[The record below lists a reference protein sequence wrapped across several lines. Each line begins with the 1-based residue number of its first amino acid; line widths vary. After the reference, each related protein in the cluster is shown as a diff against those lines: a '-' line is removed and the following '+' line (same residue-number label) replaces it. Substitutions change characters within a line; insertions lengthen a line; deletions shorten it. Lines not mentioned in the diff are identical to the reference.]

1 MITRITTDNRNASKG
16 ASSVKGEDTTDE
28 KPKYNNY
35 KGESKMKKEDK
46 ENQNEIAE
54 QKLMA
59 QATVNALVD
68 NQIKG
73 DSIAEDLIILLG
85 ATDENFENPLTKE
98 LEHQYDTLTGDKLK
112 QLKASV
118 KHELQTRIKMPIVQ
132 RECLNTVK
140 EPERHK
146 KFKVTIKK
154 VKSTMLGDEFPFTA
168 DDLGKFKVIITPK
181 KESEEEETTWDE
193 ELMALMDK
201 WSKTVKDLRIS
212 ADNMAGE

>member
-1 MITRITTDNRNASKG
+1 LFKVCKRSLTKRRE
-16 ASSVKGEDTTDE
+16 ASSITGEDTTDE

-35 KGESKMKKEDK
+35 IGDNKMKKEDK

-59 QATVNALVD
+59 QSTVNDLVD

-85 ATDENFENPLTKE
+85 ATDENFENPLTQE
-98 LEHQYDTLTGDKLK
+98 LELQMDTLTGDKLK

-118 KHELQTRIKMPIVQ
+118 KGELQTRVKMPIVQ
-132 RECLNTVK
+132 RELLDTVA

-146 KFKVTIKK
+146 KFKLTVKK
-154 VKSTMLGDEFPFTA
+154 VKSTMIGSEEFPMFTS
-168 DDLGKFKVIITPK
+168 DDLGKFKVIITPSK
-181 KESEEEETTWDE
+181 QTEDKTFEEE
-193 ELMALMDK
+193 LLKLMDK
-201 WSKTVKDLRIS
+201 HGQTVADVRIFC
-212 ADNMAGE
+212 DNFAGE